1 MTNNTEVSLDDV
13 IEAAESVGA
22 DVYQGIKSKAWRF
35 YFTTEEI
42 LDFIKKFT
50 TPQPATV
57 QECETVYQH
66 LDSKGTQY
74 INGKGFVMELYW
86 TDCTYKQYEKESN
99 GNRRILY
106 THPPT
111 TLTRE
116 RIVELIKQAQKEPD
130 EELAADLIVAEL
142 SK

>member
-1 MTNNTEVSLDDV
+1 MTNNTEVSLDNV
-13 IEAAESVGA
+13 IEALSRTKISKEESDEHGFVFKLSPNQLLA
-22 DVYQGIKSKAWRF
+22 L
-35 YFTTEEI
+35 I
-42 LDFIKKFT
+42 LDSI
-50 TPQPATV
+50 PAACEPATV
-57 QECETVYQH
+57 QEGGPAAIVRVYNQG
-66 LDSKGTQY
+66 GTGEFCVAEG
-74 INGKGFVMELYW
+74 INGLPDGTKLF
-86 TDCTYKQYEKESN
+86 
-99 GNRRILY
+99 

>member
-1 MTNNTEVSLDDV
+1 MTNNTEVSLDNV
-13 IEAAESVGA
+13 IEALSRTKISKEESDEHGFVFKLSPNQLLA
-22 DVYQGIKSKAWRF
+22 L
-35 YFTTEEI
+35 I
-42 LDFIKKFT
+42 LDSI
-50 TPQPATV
+50 PAACEPATV

-106 THPPT
+106 THPP
-111 TLTRE
+111 
-116 RIVELIKQAQKEPD
+116 IKEK
-130 EELAADLIVAEL
+130 
-142 SK
+142 